1 MANACHKNQIAGL
14 VEFVARQITA
24 APTRNNE
31 FSKSTLNGSPDARL
45 MRQNLQS
52 IQDEIQ
58 QFTSPSR
65 PSNASRLRHTLD
77 MRISPCVLGQDLVA

>member
-1 MANACHKNQIAGL
+1 SKLALRVSGFTLMANACHKNQIAGL

-31 FSKSTLNGSPDARL
+31 FSQSTLNGSTDAGL

-52 IQDEIQ
+52 VQDEVQ
-58 QFTSPSR
+58 QLT
-65 PSNASRLRHTLD
+65 RHQ
-77 MRISPCVLGQDLVA
+77 II